1 MRKPQVLQGKGFAN
15 LGRDGTGQAV
25 VEKVKRGQ
33 VGIGKEG
40 AGNSSGQLIVVQAKV
55 FQSSHVRPFGR
66 NLPCKSVPGH
76 INLPQFFQ
84 CTDGSGQRA
93 GQLVVLQLQTFQTL
107 HFLPMLRQITGKTVV
122 SRNKY
127 PQMSQLGQTF
137 GQWTGELVAVY
148 KQFIQFFQ
156 VT

>member
-55 FQSSHVRPFGR
+55 FQLSHKRPFSGD
-66 NLPCKSVPGH
+66 LPCKSVPGH
-76 INLPQFFQ
+76 INPPQILQ
-84 CTDGSGQRA
+84 RADGSGQRP
-93 GQLVVLQLQTFQTL
+93 GQLVVLQFQSFQML
-107 HFLPMLRQITGKTVV
+107 HFFPMLRQIAGKAVII
-122 SRNKY
+122 RHKY

-137 GQWTGELVAVY
+137 GQLPGELVTL
-148 KQFIQFFQ
+148 QPQSLQ
-156 VT
+156 LC